1 VNTVEGNKADCLKTI
16 LHYCGIR
23 DPSWSEVLHFVRFL
37 DLQLSS
43 CEESVYCDQALV
55 GNDLPGLKAFVV
67 KFMIHM
73 SRDFATSSLHGVVAS
88 EDGVKRPVVG
98 GELEQYEIVKRR
110 SWENSSHPYIFFNQ
124 DRITIT
130 FVGFTVTPSGDL
142 IDPTH
147 RGILEAAIVS
157 RQLYDGL
164 IRNKVY
170 FNEDY
175 RRWTK
180 GAMIEKIGTVIGLDL
195 RSIKDPDQSY
205 VLTVDN
211 LIKILAI
218 QMRFRLD
225 QHVCDTHMN
234 GQTKIK
240 SIDTLLES

>member
-1 VNTVEGNKADCLKTI
+1 
-16 LHYCGIR
+16 
-23 DPSWSEVLHFVRFL
+23 
-37 DLQLSS
+37 
-43 CEESVYCDQALV
+43 
-55 GNDLPGLKAFVV
+55 
-67 KFMIHM
+67 M
-73 SRDFATSSLHGVVAS
+73 
-88 EDGVKRPVVG
+88 
-98 GELEQYEIVKRR
+98 
-110 SWENSSHPYIFFNQ
+110 
-124 DRITIT
+124 
-130 FVGFTVTPSGDL
+130 GFTVTPSGDL